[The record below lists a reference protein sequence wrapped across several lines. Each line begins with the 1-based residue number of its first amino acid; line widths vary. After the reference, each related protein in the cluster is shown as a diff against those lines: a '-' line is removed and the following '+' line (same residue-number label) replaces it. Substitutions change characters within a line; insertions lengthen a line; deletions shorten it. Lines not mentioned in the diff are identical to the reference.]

1 MKCIKGVSRQE
12 GLAMPTVIIL
22 FLVIMIFTASA
33 LSIAMNQVQMNTR
46 YIGSVDAL
54 HYAEAGLNE
63 YLWHLNKVDSDAI
76 TLEQNISIG
85 DGIYRIQYIEGSVND
100 GYIRLRSTGFHVDY
114 PDNIRTIEVT
124 VSKRSFTQ
132 YVWLSNLDVSPGAIP
147 GGNGVYANNDCVW
160 NAGPNMHVWHGPYH
174 TNGTLNIWGSPKF
187 HDRVTFS
194 TKHPNSGNQWS
205 IRTAP
210 SNWTGY
216 PQPAVL
222 NTTTFLA
229 GMPEHVSAV
238 TFPQNNSELKQRAIL
253 SEEGKHYYNG
263 MTAIYLRGNSYDV
276 RTYDR
281 VNGVWKY
288 NGVSYT
294 FGSSADEKPI
304 TPSLALPANGVIY
317 VDGLPGNQWQ
327 RQTGDLYISGE
338 INGHL
343 TIAAAQ
349 DIYITGYD
357 PTDWREPPQSGG
369 NPARLPRGAYTGGLT
384 YTSNTDSLLGLIAN
398 RNIEI
403 LYNNWPRHVVPNG
416 NHDNTNQ
423 RWWSNNRDV
432 APFNISLYGA
442 YMAINGTVT
451 YEGRGSYNK
460 GVATVIGSMIQNRRS
475 AFASG
480 STTGYGRSY
489 THDPRLLYQAPPYFL
504 EPSESGWE
512 INEWREVST
521 HVEVTEN

>member
-1 MKCIKGVSRQE
+1 VKCIKGVSRQE

-132 YVWLSNLDVSPGAIP
+132 YVWLSDSDIGPDEV
-147 GGNGVYANNDCVW
+147 VVW
-160 NAGPNMHVWHGPYH
+160 NAGPNMHEWHGPYH

-187 HDRVTFS
+187 YDRVTYS
-194 TKHPNSGNQWS
+194 TIRQNSGNEWG
-205 IRTAP
+205 IRTTSGSPYGA
-210 SNWTGY
+210 
-216 PQPAVL
+216 AVL

-229 GMPEHVSAV
+229 GMPEHVTAV
-238 TFPQNNSELKQRAIL
+238 TFPQNNSELKQRAEL

-263 MTAIYLRGNSYDV
+263 MTAIYLKGSSYDV

-281 VNGVWKY
+281 VEGVWKY
-288 NGVSYT
+288 NGVTYS
-294 FGSSADEKPI
+294 FGDSANEKPS
-304 TPSLALPANGVIY
+304 TTSLALPANGVIY
-317 VDGLPGNQWQ
+317 VDGLAGNQWR

-338 INGHL
+338 INGKL

-357 PTDWREPPQSGG
+357 PTDWRQPPSVFGG
-369 NPARLPRGAYTGGLT
+369 NPARLPWGTSTGGLT

-403 LYNNWPRHVVPNG
+403 LYNNWPRHVPNSDK
-416 NHDNTNQ
+416 DNTDQ
-423 RWWSNNRDV
+423 RWWSSNQDV

-451 YEGRGSYNK
+451 YRGRTSFEK
-460 GVATVIGSMIQNRRS
+460 GIATVVGSMIQDRRS
-475 AFASG
+475 AFRSD
-480 STTGYGRSY
+480 STGYGRSY
-489 THDPRLLYQAPPYFL
+489 THDPRLLYQTPPYFL

>member
-46 YIGSVDAL
+46 YLGSVDAL

-63 YLWHLNKVDSDAI
+63 YLWHLNKVDSGAI
-76 TLEQNISIG
+76 ALEQNISIG

-132 YVWLSNLDVSPGAIP
+132 YVWLSGSDISPDGQT
-147 GGNGVYANNDCVW
+147 VW
-160 NAGPNMHVWHGPYH
+160 NAGPNMHEWHGPYH

-205 IRTAP
+205 IRTTSGSP
-210 SNWTGY
+210 YGV
-216 PQPAVL
+216 AVL

-263 MTAIYLRGNSYDV
+263 MTAIYLKGNSYDV
-276 RTYDR
+276 RTYDSDE
-281 VNGVWKY
+281 GVWKY

-294 FGSSADEKPI
+294 FGSSADEKTT
-304 TPSLALPANGVIY
+304 TPSVALPANGVIY
-317 VDGLPGNQWQ
+317 IDGLPGNQWR

-338 INGHL
+338 LNGHL

-357 PTDWREPPQSGG
+357 PTDWREPQTQSSGG
-369 NPARLPRGAYTGGLT
+369 NPARLPRGASTGGLT
-384 YTSNTDSLLGLIAN
+384 YTSNTDSLFGLIAN

-403 LYNNWPRHVVPNG
+403 LYNNWPRHAQNG
-416 NHDNTNQ
+416 NNDTALQ
-423 RWWSNNRDV
+423 RWWSSNRDV

-451 YEGRGSYNK
+451 YEGRGSYSK

-480 STTGYGRSY
+480 STGYGRSY
-489 THDPRLLYQAPPYFL
+489 THDPRLLYQTPPYFL

-521 HVEVTEN
+521 HVEVAEN